1 MIEEYHCTKGEVKNS
16 MDFSIILLIII
27 INVAYMTLTTLR
39 LILVIKGYKVV
50 ASFLSMAEVFIYLM
64 GLTIVLD
71 NLENPFNIAA
81 YCIGWGLGVYCG
93 SIIENRLA
101 LGYVVFEVIVDS
113 LEIELPIHIRAKGY
127 GVTSWV
133 ADGKD
138 GKRLCMKVLAKRKNE
153 QKLKDYIKSLSPKA
167 FIISYEP
174 SRFNGGFLLKSTK

>member
-1 MIEEYHCTKGEVKNS
+1 MN
-16 MDFSIILLIII
+16 SIILLIIG
-27 INVAYMTLTTLR
+27 INVIYMTLTTLR
-39 LILVIKGYKVV
+39 LILVIKGYRVI
-50 ASFLSMAEVFIYLM
+50 ASFLSMAEVFVYLM

-71 NLENPFNIAA
+71 NLDDPLNIAA
-81 YCIGWGLGVYCG
+81 YCIGWGLGVYLG

-113 LEIELPIHIRAKGY
+113 LEIELPSQIRAKGY

-153 QKLKDYIKSLSPKA
+153 QKLKNYITALSPKA

-174 SRFNGGFLLKSTK
+174 TRFNGGFLVKLTK

>member
-1 MIEEYHCTKGEVKNS
+1 MS
-16 MDFSIILLIII
+16 
-27 INVAYMTLTTLR
+27 LTTLR
-39 LILVIKGYKVV
+39 LILVIKGYRVI

-64 GLTIVLD
+64 GLTMVLD
-71 NLENPFNIAA
+71 NLDDPLNIAA
-81 YCIGWGLGVYCG
+81 YCIGWGLGVYLG

-113 LEIELPIHIRAKGY
+113 LEIELPSQIRAKGY

-153 QKLKDYIKSLSPKA
+153 QKLKRFITSISPKA

-174 SRFNGGFLLKSTK
+174 TRFNGGFLVKLTN

>member
-1 MIEEYHCTKGEVKNS
+1 
-16 MDFSIILLIII
+16 MDSIIFLIII

-39 LILVIKGYKVV
+39 LILVIKGYRVV
-50 ASFLSMAEVFIYLM
+50 ASLLSIAEVFIYLM
-64 GLTIVLD
+64 GLTMVLD
-71 NLENPFNIAA
+71 SLDKPINIAA

-113 LEIELPIHIRAKGY
+113 LEIELPIQIRAKGY

-153 QKLKDYIKSLSPKA
+153 LKLKDYITTLSPRA

-174 SRFNGGFLLKSTK
+174 TRFNGGFLVKPSK